1 MVDGAV
7 KLNAE
12 CIPFFI
18 FGKKKKT
25 YMNVWADE
33 HAISMVMLISEGRLR
48 SSFFLQSAVPL
59 NS

>member
-1 MVDGAV
+1 MDEAV

-18 FGKKKKT
+18 FGKKT